1 MHYEFKVAVP
11 ELTLHG
17 CLRPWKDAVLSNQ
30 RLKYRFVVVIVFLE
44 MSIKQARL
52 LSVSRL

>member
-1 MHYEFKVAVP
+1 MHYELKVAVP

-17 CLRPWKDAVLSNQ
+17 CLRPWNDSVLSNQ
-30 RLKYRFVVVIVFLE
+30 RLRYSFVVVIVFLE

-52 LSVSRL
+52 LSVSSL